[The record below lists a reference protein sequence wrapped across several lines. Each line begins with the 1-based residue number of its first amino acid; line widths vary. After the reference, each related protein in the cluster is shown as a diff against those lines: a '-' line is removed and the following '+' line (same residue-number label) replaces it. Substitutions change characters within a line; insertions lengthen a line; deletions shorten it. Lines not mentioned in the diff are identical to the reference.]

1 MKTIRLRAL
10 EPEDLD
16 LLYTIENDRALWAVG
31 CATTPYSRYLLHD
44 YLANATGDIYVDKQV
59 RMVIEDQE
67 HQAIG
72 LVDLFNFSP
81 QHLRAEVG
89 IVIQQP
95 FRNNGY
101 ANMALQALCDYS
113 RNILHLH
120 QLYAI
125 VADDNEAALQLFRQS
140 SFTISSEL
148 KEWIYNGEKYQNAY
162 LLQTFL

>member
-125 VADDNEAALQLFRQS
+125 VAGDNEAALQMFRQS
-140 SFTISSEL
+140 SFTFSSEL

-162 LLQTFL
+162 LLQTYL

>member
-125 VADDNEAALQLFRQS
+125 VADDNEAALQMFRQS
-140 SFTISSEL
+140 SFTFSSEL

>member
-125 VADDNEAALQLFRQS
+125 VADDNEAALQMFRQS

>member
-16 LLYTIENDRALWAVG
+16 LLYSIENDRALWAVG

-125 VADDNEAALQLFRQS
+125 VADDNEAALQMFRQS

>member
-16 LLYTIENDRALWAVG
+16 LLYSIENDRALWAVG

-125 VADDNEAALQLFRQS
+125 VADDNEAALQMFRQS
-140 SFTISSEL
+140 SFTFSSEL

>member
-125 VADDNEAALQLFRQS
+125 VADDNEAALQMFRQS
-140 SFTISSEL
+140 SFTFSSEL
-148 KEWIYNGEKYQNAY
+148 KEWIFNGEKYQNAY

>member
-125 VADDNEAALQLFRQS
+125 VAEDNEAALQMFRQS
-140 SFTISSEL
+140 SFTFSSEL